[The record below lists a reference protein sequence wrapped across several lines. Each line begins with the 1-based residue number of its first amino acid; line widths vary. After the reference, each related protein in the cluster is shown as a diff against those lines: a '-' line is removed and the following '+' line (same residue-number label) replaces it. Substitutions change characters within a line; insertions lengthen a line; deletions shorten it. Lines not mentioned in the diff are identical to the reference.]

1 MSKHILKNSVMT
13 FSMSY
18 RAVCKS
24 NDFVGSW
31 RSTEEEALRDALKH
45 QSNHIHEVMIE
56 VEQSQRMQF
65 EVNPEKLALLK
76 EAISK

>member
-1 MSKHILKNSVMT
+1 MSKHTLKNDVMT

-24 NDFVGSW
+24 NDYVGAW
-31 RSTEEEALRDALKH
+31 RSTEDEALQDALDH
-45 QSNHIHEVMIE
+45 QSNHMHEVRIE

-65 EVNPEKLALLK
+65 DVNQEKLALLK
-76 EAISK
+76 KKQ